1 MAENNVVRFDGQPER
16 RRTRRYAIEQ
26 EVRYCVSYR
35 EQISQKGAGRLI
47 NISLSGILFKSERP
61 IFPGAPLTVV
71 MNCAGLLD
79 QTPPTELMI
88 QGRVVRSNEKGTAS
102 TIDRYEFRSES
113 RAVKSCRLG
122 TILVLSAAP
131 RFLGATAPASKMASG
146 SLITPPEVR
155 QA

>member
-16 RRTRRYAIEQ
+16 RRTRRYALEQ
-26 EVRYCVSYR
+26 EVRYLVSYR
-35 EQISQKGAGRLI
+35 DPLSQTGIGWLI
-47 NISLSGILFKSERP
+47 NISLSGILFKSERT

-79 QTPPTELMI
+79 QTSPIELMI
-88 QGRVVRSNEKGTAS
+88 QGRVVRSNEEGTAS
-102 TIDRYEFRSES
+102 TIDRYEFRSEG
-113 RAVKSCRLG
+113 RAAKSCRLG

-131 RFLGATAPASKMASG
+131 RVSGVIAPPSKTASG
-146 SLITPPEVR
+146 RLITSPGVK

>member
-26 EVRYCVSYR
+26 EARYCESYR

-79 QTPPTELMI
+79 QTSPIELMI

-113 RAVKSCRLG
+113 RAAKSCRLG

-131 RFLGATAPASKMASG
+131 RFLRATAPASKTASG
-146 SLITPPEVR
+146 RLITSPEVR